1 MPNVVNKTKAQRH
14 TTCATKSKNND
25 KAFPT
30 ASLQNL
36 ENGENALPTTIKTW
50 TTSSTRCLKPRRL
63 AS

>member
-1 MPNVVNKTKAQRH
+1 VVNKTKAQRH

-36 ENGENALPTTIKTW
+36 ENGEK
-50 TTSSTRCLKPRRL
+50 RL
-63 AS
+63 AYNYQDMDYKLDEMPKTEALSK